1 MLDYKKMY
9 HIMVKETENAINTLI
24 AAQRKCEEKQIAG
37 CRVNDAVKLAFLEAE
52 DAELI
57 LMEPANKAKEEERE
71 TGAENTLH
79 NVWESGRL

>member
-24 AAQRKCEEKQIAG
+24 AAQRKCEE
-37 CRVNDAVKLAFLEAE
+37 LFLEAE
-52 DAELI
+52 DAERI
-57 LMEPANKAKEEERE
+57 LLEPANKAKEEERE